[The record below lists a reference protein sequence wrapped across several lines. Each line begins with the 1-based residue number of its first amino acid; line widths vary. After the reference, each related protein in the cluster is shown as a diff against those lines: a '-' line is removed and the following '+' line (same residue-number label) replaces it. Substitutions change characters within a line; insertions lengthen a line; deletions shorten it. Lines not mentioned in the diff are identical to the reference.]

1 MIASKSPES
10 EYFSLRLEA
19 QQSLD
24 KDNMFQQSFLAGPA
38 DQCLPSVA
46 SNEVAETQQRDTDR
60 KRLQGLG
67 LYVLSTL
74 LLSLQATT
82 AKVLGKRGVSM
93 SVMVMARS
101 LAILF
106 GAVVPVMHKRPSNLW
121 GSKHAMLV
129 IRGLCSFTSIS
140 LLYCSVQ
147 LMPLSDSVV
156 LQFLSPMMVALAA
169 PLLLNEMPSR
179 LIWMCVP
186 LCVVG
191 VLLVAQPTGLFGGSS
206 ASTIGAT
213 GLTVGITQLMYL
225 GSISVLGSVV
235 LLVITQHR
243 TFPTTMPE
251 LVLLLLTGCAAYGSQ
266 LSQTLA
272 LKLVE
277 ASLAT
282 AMSYLSVV
290 WGMLSGYLVFH
301 EISGTNQEGSSYT
314 TFKPPHK
321 KKLQRHMLF
330 AAK

>member
-1 MIASKSPES
+1 MKPKNALHCLPSSIEGSKTFNSPPAAATYSPMIASKSPES

-129 IRGLCSFTSIS
+129 I
-140 LLYCSVQ
+140 
-147 LMPLSDSVV
+147 P
-156 LQFLSPMMVALAA
+156 

-213 GLTVGITQLMYL
+213 GLTVGITQ
-225 GSISVLGSVV
+225 GV
-235 LLVITQHR
+235 
-243 TFPTTMPE
+243 
-251 LVLLLLTGCAAYGSQ
+251 
-266 LSQTLA
+266 
-272 LKLVE
+272 
-277 ASLAT
+277 
-282 AMSYLSVV
+282 
-290 WGMLSGYLVFH
+290 
-301 EISGTNQEGSSYT
+301 
-314 TFKPPHK
+314 
-321 KKLQRHMLF
+321 QRMGLN
-330 AAK
+330 